1 MYVLQISL
9 IIIFIYIYV
18 QSLCTNEHY
27 CRHIFGSLLNL
38 YVSITVC
45 QLFRSPIRQQCMH
58 GSNNFFLFSKK
69 KRRTMHACR
78 RREWET

>member
-1 MYVLQISL
+1 MSNH
-9 IIIFIYIYV
+9 
-18 QSLCTNEHY
+18 LCTNEHY

-78 RREWET
+78 RRVGRRKNLNIAGQ